1 MDRFK
6 NLWKT
11 ITDLF
16 ENNRRVF
23 CHLATRASF
32 GLLFFFGL
40 LFPLFTVNQLFSTL
54 RFSGFDMP
62 LGWFWVLMFL
72 VLPLV
77 VLFFALTEKTKKA
90 DKTFKI
96 STIIAVVFYVWLF
109 INYIVAA
116 TDSSLPTV
124 NIGCGYFLTTLAL
137 VGLILLT
144 WKQEL
149 IMNFIYKLFKIPEV
163 QEVEYVEETPVEK
176 APVAEEKV

>member
-1 MDRFK
+1 MDRLK

-40 LFPLFTVNQLFSTL
+40 VFPFFKVKYLFLTNIINA
-54 RFSGFDMP
+54 FDVF
-62 LGWFWVLMFL
+62 LGWIWVLVFL
-72 VLPLV
+72 VLPIA
-77 VLFFALTEKTKKA
+77 VLLLSLTKKEKNA
-90 DKTFKI
+90 KQLFKAT
-96 STIIAVVFYVWLF
+96 TIFAIIFYIWLLLV
-109 INYIVAA
+109 YIVAA
-116 TDSSLPTV
+116 TDSTLPTV
-124 NIGCGYFLTTLAL
+124 NIGFGFFLTTLAL
-137 VGLILLT
+137 AGLVLLT

-176 APVAEEKV
+176 APVTEEKV